1 LSRRVDRL
9 FRGLRLGRWF
19 LRHGFL
25 RFRLRSG
32 RWSWALR
39 RTFAIWAFDGPI
51 RHGLIRCLRFR
62 SFRCWWDGTLGR
74 PFAIRA
80 LDRALDRAVRHGACG
95 RLFGFRSIRIAWC

>member
-39 RTFAIWAFDGPI
+39 RTFAIRAFDGPI

-62 SFRCWWDGTLGR
+62 SFRCWWHGTLGR
-74 PFAIRA
+74 PLAI
-80 LDRALDRAVRHGACG
+80 RALDRAVRHGACG